1 MNTNI
6 NKYESKKAFT
16 WAIFIL
22 LLGTNFLGLMPFA
35 GYVNNNTKPV
45 ILVKCIIFLY
55 FAIRTYDPRDKFN
68 KWLIY
73 LWIAF
78 FLNKF
83 SSVIFRNQ
91 NLSNVLFQGSFI
103 YDFGFYYI
111 ISYINP
117 SVRQIEK
124 VISYLGLSAIIIY
137 FIQYAV
143 LPTPIVESLS
153 ESWRSQDFV
162 SEFDIQR
169 FTITGE
175 AIIILYGLLSFNLYL
190 LNKKKKYIIVILVTF
205 IFIILHGYRSMMIAY
220 AIAFLFLYFKIN
232 GFKLNKT
239 TFCGIILLL
248 TFAYLLNFTSLFD
261 NIFAT
266 ISEKNEYQSSLT
278 FQELDRVVEWNY
290 FYENINKPWEWLLG
304 AGFIGKNFTDQSIF
318 INWVD
323 LGFIGMSFMGGILL
337 TYCWIK
343 LLLLNIHKPKANYT
357 YIAAFSIYVILATI
371 TLNIAFAD
379 KCIVIQSLSFYLY
392 VKLNMI
398 QKNESCILSK

>member
-1 MNTNI
+1 MNTYI
-6 NKYESKKAFT
+6 NKHESRKAFT
-16 WAIFIL
+16 WAILIL
-22 LLGTNFLGLMPFA
+22 LIGTNFLGLMPFA

-45 ILVKCIIFLY
+45 ILVKCIIFFY
-55 FAIRTYDPRDKFN
+55 FAIKTYDSRDKFN
-68 KWLIY
+68 KWFIY
-73 LWIAF
+73 LWIALL
-78 FLNKF
+78 LNKF
-83 SSVIFRNQ
+83 SSIYFRDQ
-91 NLSNVLFQGSFI
+91 TISDAIFQGAFI
-103 YDFGFYYI
+103 FDFGFYYI

-190 LNKKKKYIIVILVTF
+190 INKRKKYIIVILATCV
-205 IFIILHGYRSMMIAY
+205 FIILHGYRSMMFAY
-220 AIAFLFLYFKIN
+220 AIAFLFLYLKVN

-239 TFCGIILLL
+239 TFSIIFLLL
-248 TFAYLLNFTSLFD
+248 IFVYILNSTSLFD
-261 NIFAT
+261 NVFTA
-266 ISEKNEYQSSLT
+266 ISEKSESQYSST
-278 FQELDRVVEWNY
+278 FQELDRIIEWNY
-290 FYENINKPWEWLLG
+290 FYENINKPFEWLLG
-304 AGFIGKNFTDQSIF
+304 AGFIGKNLTDQSLF

-343 LLLLNIHKPKANYT
+343 LLLLSIHKSKANYT
-357 YIAAFSIYVILATI
+357 YIAAFSIYVILSTI

>member
-1 MNTNI
+1 MNTKI

-205 IFIILHGYRSMMIAY
+205 IFI
-220 AIAFLFLYFKIN
+220 N
-232 GFKLNKT
+232 
-239 TFCGIILLL
+239 
-248 TFAYLLNFTSLFD
+248 
-261 NIFAT
+261 
-266 ISEKNEYQSSLT
+266 SSLK
-278 FQELDRVVEWNY
+278 
-290 FYENINKPWEWLLG
+290 I
-304 AGFIGKNFTDQSIF
+304 S
-318 INWVD
+318 
-323 LGFIGMSFMGGILL
+323 
-337 TYCWIK
+337 
-343 LLLLNIHKPKANYT
+343 
-357 YIAAFSIYVILATI
+357 LA
-371 TLNIAFAD
+371 
-379 KCIVIQSLSFYLY
+379 
-392 VKLNMI
+392 
-398 QKNESCILSK
+398 

>member
-111 ISYINP
+111 ISYIKP
-117 SVRQIEK
+117 SLKQVEK
-124 VISYLGLSAIIIY
+124 IILYIGLSAIIIY
-137 FIQYAV
+137 FIQYSI

-153 ESWRSQDFV
+153 EGWRSKEEV
-162 SEFDIQR
+162 SDFDIQR
-169 FTITGE
+169 FTVTGE
-175 AIIILYGLLSFNLYL
+175 VIIFLFGLYSFNKL
-190 LNKKKKYIIVILVTF
+190 LIHNKKIYIIYF
-205 IFIILHGYRSMMIAY
+205 IATLAFVILHGYRSQMLAY
-220 AIAFLFLYFKIN
+220 LLACLFLYFKVN
-232 GFKLNKT
+232 RLKLNKT
-239 TFCGIILLL
+239 TITIYIVIIGIILLL
-248 TFAYLLNFTSLFD
+248 NSTTIFDDILNK
-261 NIFAT
+261 
-266 ISEKNEYQSSLT
+266 ISQKNDSQSELA
-278 FQELDRVVEWNY
+278 FQDIDRIVELNY
-290 FYENINKPWEWLLG
+290 FYENINKPWEWLFG
-304 AGFIGKNFTDQSIF
+304 SGFIGKNYTDFTIF

-323 LGFIGMSFMGGILL
+323 LGFIGLSFMGGILL
-337 TYCWIK
+337 TICWIV
-343 LLLLNIHKPKANYT
+343 LLCKSFIRKAYHYAYINSFIFFIIISTLFLPTAFIDKSITIQTLILHFSHLYYQYKHKK
-357 YIAAFSIYVILATI
+357 I
-371 TLNIAFAD
+371 
-379 KCIVIQSLSFYLY
+379 
-392 VKLNMI
+392 
-398 QKNESCILSK
+398 